1 MTRTRICQS
10 ASYEVLLTWFSM
22 FTLRNRFSFSVVFII
37 GQLLNGIPDC
47 REKALTNSLYPVF
60 LRRLSTSLFEI
71 PCLISASSH
80 YRSRQRQ
87 FTSMKNQLLAY
98 VVWNLHST
106 VRALLFWATDP
117 KLPPRLLGLITT
129 LHRHD
134 RFPSRTFIV

>member
-10 ASYEVLLTWFSM
+10 ASSKVLLTRVFL

-37 GQLLNGIPDC
+37 GQSLNRISDC
-47 REKALTNSLYPVF
+47 SQNVLTNSLYPVF

-80 YRSRQRQ
+80 YRSRQWQ
-87 FTSMKNQLLAY
+87 FRSMTIQLTAY
-98 VVWNLHST
+98 VVWNLHSA
-106 VRALLFWATDP
+106 VRALLFWAADP
-117 KLPPRLLGLITT
+117 NLPPRFLGLITT